1 MFSWGLAPLFL
12 LHHQNSRL
20 TGSRVRLPMTWGD
33 GPEVLLFAPP
43 TSGSNQQTY
52 GSLEHSSVWSDWWV
66 QSCSFFSVRLSHSI
80 PVLFFTVK
88 QGGVQT
94 PTAPGSASSYGV
106 LGRLPLWTSVSAS
119 VKWGDWAKWLLRPF
133 QVSPFGFITHL
144 ILQARPWGGTN
155 AHHCTYKDGIIE
167 WSLWHHRL
175 WNQKD
180 LDLSL
185 SSALSFQGTMDRS
198 L

>member
-1 MFSWGLAPLFL
+1 MRRWL
-12 LHHQNSRL
+12 R
-20 TGSRVRLPMTWGD
+20 
-33 GPEVLLFAPP
+33 EVLLSAPP
-43 TSGSNQQTY
+43 TSGSNQQTCS
-52 GSLEHSSVWSDWWV
+52 SLEYSSVWSDWWL
-66 QSCSFFSVRLSHSI
+66 QSRSFVSIGLSHSI

-94 PTAPGSASSYGV
+94 PTAPSSASSYGV
-106 LGRLPLWTSVSAS
+106 LGGLPLWTSVSSS
-119 VKWGDWAKWLLRPF
+119 VKWGDWARWPLRPF
-133 QVSPFGFITHL
+133 QASPSGFITHL
-144 ILQARPWGGTN
+144 ILQAHPWGGTN
-155 AHHCTYKDGIIE
+155 THHCANKEGIIE
-167 WSLWHHRL
+167 WSLWYHRL